1 MAGRESR
8 KYSSTIESSLYVGSV
23 LKVVLDHPRF
33 KLPEAERPSNRA
45 AFIQAVMSSLGPQ
58 IVPLA
63 LPTVCP

>member
-45 AFIQAVMSSLGPQ
+45 AFKL
-58 IVPLA
+58 
-63 LPTVCP
+63 

>member
-1 MAGRESR
+1 MPLGLVCSSKTMAGRESR

-45 AFIQAVMSSLGPQ
+45 AFKL
-58 IVPLA
+58 
-63 LPTVCP
+63 